1 METNTD
7 LLTQLQDELK
17 AAEDLNVTLAD
28 RFKRLDALVWSG
40 EWPSS
45 YGPPEAMNQAR
56 NMAYEAHRSN
66 LHSSQLLQ
74 QAIEYFE
81 CNYDGEPA

>member
-7 LLTQLQDELK
+7 LLANLQAELV
-17 AAEDLNVTLAD
+17 AAEDLNVILAD
-28 RFKRLDALVWSG
+28 RCKRLDALVWSG

-45 YGPPEAMNQAR
+45 YGTPEAMNQAR
-56 NMAYEAHRSN
+56 NMAYQAHRSN
-66 LHSSQLLQ
+66 LHSSQLLR

-81 CNYDGEPA
+81 CNYDGEPV